1 MKFMKTRKITYN
13 PQLSIRE
20 NAMINNVSE
29 ASIRL
34 YIKSNNIDR
43 RSDEKIKKSKTIQAL
58 KNKYPNITIREMQ
71 QQLGLSYNTIA
82 KYLSIN
88 NELFLPLPKK
98 ISAFDLSKADNIIK
112 SVSDSTD
119 KILLSIMSLY
129 NNSQPI
135 ECDLTY
141 SKGVFWKKIQSP
153 KFKFDK
159 SPIDKNVRPLS
170 ETEKL
175 PDNSFSSI
183 IFDLPFLVKD
193 EKSAKSSLIS
203 QRFDSFRSVDE
214 LYNVNSEML
223 ALSYRLLTD
232 KGLLVIKTMD
242 IYHNGRQYWISDF
255 VHSKAIETGFVLIDK
270 FILVSQ
276 SKLLSPSGRVQHCA
290 RKWHSY
296 FFVLRKIATDGM

>member
-1 MKFMKTRKITYN
+1 MKFMKRRKITYN

-43 RSDEKIKKSKTIQAL
+43 RNDEKNKKSKTIQAL

-82 KYLSIN
+82 KYLRIN
-88 NELFLPLPKK
+88 NNLFSTPPK
-98 ISAFDLSKADNIIK
+98 ISAFDLSKAENIIK
-112 SVSDSTD
+112 SVSDSTNE
-119 KILLSIMSLY
+119 ILLSIMSLY
-129 NNSQPI
+129 NNSQLI

-141 SKGVFWKKIQSP
+141 SKGVFWEKIQSP

-159 SPIDKNVRPLS
+159 FPIDENVRPLS

-214 LYNVNSEML
+214 LYHVNSEML
-223 ALSYRLLTD
+223 ALSYRLLKD

-242 IYHNGRQYWISDF
+242 IYHNGRQYWVSDY
-255 VHSKAIETGFVLIDK
+255 VVTKAIETGFVLIDK
-270 FILVSQ
+270 FILLSK

-296 FFVLRKIATDGM
+296 FFVLKKNSH

>member
-1 MKFMKTRKITYN
+1 MKRRKIAYN

-43 RSDEKIKKSKTIQAL
+43 RNDEKNKKSKTIQAL

-82 KYLSIN
+82 KYLRIN
-88 NELFLPLPKK
+88 NNLFSTPPK
-98 ISAFDLSKADNIIK
+98 ISAFDLSKAENIIK
-112 SVSDSTD
+112 SVSDSTNE
-119 KILLSIMSLY
+119 ILLSIMSLY
-129 NNSQPI
+129 NNSQLI

-141 SKGVFWKKIQSP
+141 SKGVFWEKIQSP

-159 SPIDKNVRPLS
+159 FPIDENVRPLS

-203 QRFDSFRSVDE
+203 QRFDSFRSVDG
-214 LYNVNSEML
+214 LYHVNSKML
-223 ALSYRLLTD
+223 ALSYRLLKD

-242 IYHNGRQYWISDF
+242 IYHNGRQYWVSDY
-255 VHSKAIETGFVLIDK
+255 VVTKAIETGFVLIDK
-270 FILVSQ
+270 FILLSK

-296 FFVLRKIATDGM
+296 FFVLKKNSH

>member
-34 YIKSNNIDR
+34 YIRSNNIDR
-43 RSDEKIKKSKTIQAL
+43 RSDEKIRKSKTIQAL

-71 QQLGLSYNTIA
+71 QQLGLSYNTIV

-88 NELFLPLPKK
+88 NNLFSSPPKK
-98 ISAFDLSKADNIIK
+98 ISAFDLSNADNIIK
-112 SVSDSTD
+112 SVSDSTNE
-119 KILLSIMSLY
+119 ILLSIMSLY
-129 NNSQPI
+129 NNNELI

-141 SKGVFWKKIQSP
+141 SKGIFWKDLQSP
-153 KFKFDK
+153 EYKYDKF
-159 SPIDKNVRPLS
+159 PLNELVRPLV
-170 ETEKL
+170 EAEKL
-175 PDNSFSSI
+175 PDNSLSSI
-183 IFDLPFLVKD
+183 IFDLPFLIKD
-193 EKSAKSSLIS
+193 EKSAKSSLVS
-203 QRFDSFRSVDE
+203 QRFDSFRTVDE
-214 LYNVNSEML
+214 LYQVNSEML

-255 VHSKAIETGFVLIDK
+255 VHSKAIEIGFELLDK
-270 FILVSQ
+270 FILL
-276 SKLLSPSGRVQHCA
+276 SKSKILSPSGFAQHCA

-296 FFVLRKIATDGM
+296 FFVFRKK

>member
-1 MKFMKTRKITYN
+1 MKRRKIAYN

-43 RSDEKIKKSKTIQAL
+43 RNDEKNKKSKTIQAL

-82 KYLSIN
+82 KYLRIN
-88 NELFLPLPKK
+88 NNLFSTPQK
-98 ISAFDLSKADNIIK
+98 ISAFDLSKAENIIK
-112 SVSDSTD
+112 SVSDSTNE
-119 KILLSIMSLY
+119 ILLSIMSLY
-129 NNSQPI
+129 NNSQLI

-141 SKGVFWKKIQSP
+141 SKGVFWEKIQSP

-159 SPIDKNVRPLS
+159 FPIDENVRPLS

-203 QRFDSFRSVDE
+203 QRFDSFRSVDG
-214 LYNVNSEML
+214 LYHVNSEML
-223 ALSYRLLTD
+223 ALSYRLLKD

-242 IYHNGRQYWISDF
+242 IYHNGRQYWVSDY
-255 VHSKAIETGFVLIDK
+255 VVTKAIETGFVLIDK
-270 FILVSQ
+270 FILLSK

-296 FFVLRKIATDGM
+296 FFVLKKNSH

>member
-43 RSDEKIKKSKTIQAL
+43 RSDEKIKKSKSIQAL
-58 KNKYPNITIREMQ
+58 KNKYPNITIHEMQ

-82 KYLSIN
+82 KYLNIN
-88 NELFLPLPKK
+88 NNLFLSLPKK
-98 ISAFDLSKADNIIK
+98 ISAFDLSKAENIIK
-112 SVSDSTD
+112 SVSDSTNE
-119 KILLSIMSLY
+119 ILLSIISLY
-129 NNSQPI
+129 NNNEPI

-193 EKSAKSSLIS
+193 EKSAKSSLVS

-214 LYNVNSEML
+214 LFHVNSEML
-223 ALSYRLLTD
+223 ALSYRLLKD

-242 IYHNGRQYWISDF
+242 IYHNGRQYWVSDY
-255 VHSKAIETGFVLIDK
+255 VITKAVETGFVLIDK

-296 FFVLRKIATDGM
+296 FLVLRKRLERFH

>member
-1 MKFMKTRKITYN
+1 MKKRQILYN
-13 PQLSIRE
+13 PSLSVKD
-20 NAMINNVSE
+20 NAKINNVSE
-29 ASIRL
+29 ATIRL
-34 YIKSNNIDR
+34 YIKNNNIDR
-43 RSDEKIKKSKTIQAL
+43 RYDEKLVKLKAIQKL
-58 KNKYPNITIREMQ
+58 KDKQPNITVPELQRK
-71 QQLGLSYNTIA
+71 LGLSYNTIT
-82 KYLSIN
+82 KYLN
-88 NELFLPLPKK
+88 NNIETKKIEKK

-112 SVSDSTD
+112 SVSDSTNE
-119 KILLSIMSLY
+119 ILLSIMSLY
-129 NNSQPI
+129 NNNEPI

-141 SKGVFWKKIQSP
+141 SKGVFWEKIQSP

-159 SPIDKNVRPLS
+159 FPIDENVRPLS

-175 PDNSFSSI
+175 PDNSFTSI

-203 QRFDSFRSVDE
+203 QRFDSFRTIEE
-214 LYNVNSEML
+214 LYHVNSEML
-223 ALSYRLLTD
+223 ALSYRLLKD

-242 IYHNGRQYWISDF
+242 IYHNGRQYWVSDYIIA
-255 VHSKAIETGFVLIDK
+255 KAIETGFVLIDK

-296 FFVLRKIATDGM
+296 FLVYRKK

>member
-1 MKFMKTRKITYN
+1 MKFMKRRKITYN

-43 RSDEKIKKSKTIQAL
+43 RNDEKNKKSKTIQAL

-88 NELFLPLPKK
+88 NNLILAPQK
-98 ISAFDLSKADNIIK
+98 ISAFDLSKANNIIK
-112 SVSDSTD
+112 SVSDSTHE
-119 KILLSIMSLY
+119 ILLSIMSLY
-129 NNSQPI
+129 NNSKSI

-141 SKGVFWKKIQSP
+141 SKGVFWKNIQSP
-153 KFKFDK
+153 KYKFDK
-159 SPIDKNVRPLS
+159 FPLDENIRPLS
-170 ETEKL
+170 EAKDL
-175 PDNSFSSI
+175 PNNSFSSI

-203 QRFDSFRSVDE
+203 QRFDSFRSVNE

-223 ALSYRLLTD
+223 NLSYRLLRD

-242 IYHNGRQYWISDF
+242 IYHNGRQYWISNY
-255 VHSKAIETGFVLIDK
+255 VYGKAVEIGFELLDK
-270 FILVSQ
+270 FILL
-276 SKLLSPSGRVQHCA
+276 SKSKILSPSGYTQHCA

-296 FFVLRKIATDGM
+296 FFVLKKNSHH

>member
-1 MKFMKTRKITYN
+1 MKFMKRRKIAYN

-43 RSDEKIKKSKTIQAL
+43 RSDEKIKKSKSIQAL

-82 KYLSIN
+82 KYLRIN
-88 NELFLPLPKK
+88 NNLFSTPPK
-98 ISAFDLSKADNIIK
+98 ISAFDLSKAENIIK
-112 SVSDSTD
+112 SVSDSTNE
-119 KILLSIMSLY
+119 ILLSIMSLY
-129 NNSQPI
+129 NNSQLI

-141 SKGVFWKKIQSP
+141 SKGVFWEKIQSP

-159 SPIDKNVRPLS
+159 FPIDENVRPLS

-203 QRFDSFRSVDE
+203 QRFDSFRSVDG
-214 LYNVNSEML
+214 LYHVNSEML
-223 ALSYRLLTD
+223 ALSYRLLKD

-242 IYHNGRQYWISDF
+242 IYHNGRQYWVSDY
-255 VHSKAIETGFVLIDK
+255 VVTKAIETGFVLIDK
-270 FILVSQ
+270 FILLSK

-296 FFVLRKIATDGM
+296 FFVLKKNSH

>member
-1 MKFMKTRKITYN
+1 MKRRKITYN

-43 RSDEKIKKSKTIQAL
+43 RNDEKNKKSKTIQAL

-82 KYLSIN
+82 KYLRIN
-88 NELFLPLPKK
+88 NNLFSTPPK
-98 ISAFDLSKADNIIK
+98 ISAFDLSKAENIIK
-112 SVSDSTD
+112 SVSDSTNE
-119 KILLSIMSLY
+119 ILLSIMSLY
-129 NNSQPI
+129 NNSQLI

-141 SKGVFWKKIQSP
+141 SKGVFWEKIQSP

-159 SPIDKNVRPLS
+159 FPIDENVRPLS

-214 LYNVNSEML
+214 LYHVNSEML
-223 ALSYRLLTD
+223 ALSYRLLKD

-242 IYHNGRQYWISDF
+242 IYHNGRQYWVSDY
-255 VHSKAIETGFVLIDK
+255 VVTKAIETGFTLIDK
-270 FILVSQ
+270 FILLSK

-296 FFVLRKIATDGM
+296 FFVFKKNSHR

>member
-1 MKFMKTRKITYN
+1 MKFMKRRKIIYN

-34 YIKSNNIDR
+34 YIRSNNIDR
-43 RSDEKIKKSKTIQAL
+43 RSDEKIRKSKTIQAL

-82 KYLSIN
+82 KYWSIN
-88 NELFLPLPKK
+88 NNLFSSSPKK
-98 ISAFDLSKADNIIK
+98 ISAFDLSKANNIIK
-112 SVSDSTD
+112 SVSGSTHE
-119 KILLSIMSLY
+119 ILLSIMSLY
-129 NNSQPI
+129 NNSKSI

-141 SKGVFWKKIQSP
+141 SKGVFWKDIQSP
-153 KFKFDK
+153 KYKFDK
-159 SPIDKNVRPLS
+159 FPIDENVRPLS

-193 EKSAKSSLIS
+193 EKSAKSSLVS

-214 LYNVNSEML
+214 LFHINSEML
-223 ALSYRLLTD
+223 ALSYRLLKD

-255 VHSKAIETGFVLIDK
+255 VNGKAIETGFILIDR
-270 FILVSQ
+270 FILISK

-296 FFVLRKIATDGM
+296 FLVYRKK